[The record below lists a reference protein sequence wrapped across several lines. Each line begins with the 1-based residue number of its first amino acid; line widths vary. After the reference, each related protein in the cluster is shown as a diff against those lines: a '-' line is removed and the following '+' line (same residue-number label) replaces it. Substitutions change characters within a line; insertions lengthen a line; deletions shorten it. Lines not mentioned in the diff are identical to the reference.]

1 MSPRQQNLNLT
12 SRQEEVLRFIQEQVE
27 EQGSPP
33 SYREIG
39 ERFGI
44 RSTNGVKV
52 ILDALERK
60 GHLRRRANRARSLE
74 PVDVPATPRELGA
87 KEIPLIGR
95 VAAGDPILATGNV
108 EDILQVDA
116 SLVRQEESFALE
128 VHGDSMV
135 EAGILDGDIVVARVQ
150 ETARAGE
157 LVVALIGEEA
167 TVKFFFP
174 EGERVRLQPANAD
187 YRPIIVD
194 RASEELRI
202 AGKVTGL
209 MRRM

>member
-1 MSPRQQNLNLT
+1 MSPRQQNQNLT
-12 SRQEEVLRFIQEQVE
+12 SRQEEVLRYIQEQVE

-39 ERFGI
+39 EQFGI

-74 PVDVPATPRELGA
+74 PVDVPPTPKELGA
-87 KEIPLIGR
+87 VTVPLIGR

-108 EDILQVDA
+108 EDLLQVDA
-116 SLVRQEESFALE
+116 SLVRQDDSFALE
-128 VHGDSMV
+128 VHGESMV

-150 ETARAGE
+150 DTARAGE

-174 EGERVRLQPANAD
+174 EGDRVRLQPANGS
-187 YRPIIVD
+187 YKPIIVD
-194 RASEELRI
+194 KASEEFRI